1 MGSRRPLPVIETTDS
16 FSDLLR
22 VTYRLESTE
31 VDQLRAALT
40 DAALPSTT
48 SSPQDPRHPS

>member
-1 MGSRRPLPVIETTDS
+1 MSSRRPLPVIETTDS

-40 DAALPSTT
+40 HAALPSTT